1 MTKKQ
6 FIEENLIMSRQRT
19 IQYAIDQETG
29 QVVSRVHLE
38 FAWPI
43 LDFAGMNPV
52 SGFQME
58 YNLEKL
64 GHVPWESLGYLVWTR
79 KIPNKIKNIH
89 RVFWGMKPLKGKN
102 RWE

>member
-1 MTKKQ
+1 
-6 FIEENLIMSRQRT
+6 MSEQRT

-64 GHVPWESLGYLVWTR
+64 GHVPWESLGCWYGLEKYRTR
-79 KIPNKIKNIH
+79 LRI
-89 RVFWGMKPLKGKN
+89 FTGYFG
-102 RWE
+102 E